1 MVKRPRTRAR
11 NAAIDS
17 YREKAFFGYRLI
29 ELFDDHVVVSGYRA
43 FGTDFKLNVPL
54 RTLEP
59 NISHLGIREQT
70 RLIGL
75 ILFIGG
81 TIGALAWESHPPIYR
96 NVGFW
101 VCSFFAVFG
110 LVLLIRSFR
119 RIETAAFYT
128 SAGVARLTISRIGP
142 DIGRYQDFVDHISSQ
157 IALCRAAH
165 P

>member
-54 RTLEP
+54 GTLEP

-81 TIGALAWESHPPIYR
+81 TIGALALGKSSANLQKR
-96 NVGFW
+96 RFLGLQ
-101 VCSFFAVFG
+101 FFRCF
-110 LVLLIRSFR
+110 RSR
-119 RIETAAFYT
+119 
-128 SAGVARLTISRIGP
+128 
-142 DIGRYQDFVDHISSQ
+142 SSY
-157 IALCRAAH
+157 
-165 P
+165 